1 MTNTVHTM
9 PENLLNLSSSVNLWT
24 SSLNKAVVNSSNTVM
39 IDEKTVLNSD
49 LGGLG
54 AFLGIWEGLSAPRS
68 MSDII
73 GKTDLYGKSQGQFSN
88 KTIETNKPGINLLDG
103 VYTIGLFMRKND
115 ITSLVASAVLNQS
128 NPLNYQS
135 TSVFVQNA
143 TTQVISVRY
152 QIPEN
157 ISPSSRIDWIYLL
170 KGDQPI
176 MNNANYLKYVKVGSS
191 PAGVLN
197 IPVDDIVLQPGSYIV
212 QYNPGN
218 FRDTVGAAYSFI
230 IE

>member
-9 PENLLNLSSSVNLWT
+9 RETLLNLSSSVNLWT
-24 SSLNKAVVNSSNTVM
+24 SSLNNAVVNSSNTVM

-54 AFLGIWEGLSAPRS
+54 AFVGIWEGLSSPNS
-68 MSDII
+68 MNDII
-73 GKTDLYGKSQGQFSN
+73 GKTELYGTSQGQFSN
-88 KTIETNKPGINLLDG
+88 KTIETNRPGVNLLDG
-103 VYTIGLFMRKND
+103 VYTIGLFLRAND

-157 ISPSSRIDWIYLL
+157 ISPNSRADWIYLF
-170 KGDQPI
+170 KGDQPV
-176 MNNANYLKYVKVGSS
+176 MNNTNYLKHVSVGSS

-197 IPVDDIVLQPGSYIV
+197 IPVDDIVLQPGNYIV
-212 QYNPGN
+212 QYNPGHSLE
-218 FRDTVGAAYSFI
+218 TVGAAYSFI